1 MMNNDLIFKALYGR
15 NFRGRCNMIITREEA
30 IKILQSNDGRVRGD
44 GVREDGEIYGQA
56 SN

>member
-1 MMNNDLIFKALYGR
+1 MNNDLIFKALYGR